1 MKLLEQLVSERE
13 DVSKTMTGIV
23 DTAAEETRDLTESE
37 ETNLSELHAQ
47 AEKLDVR
54 IKELRDIQ
62 VANLEAAKLR
72 AEVSIGDDDDED
84 DVEGDNALK
93 VRVTNEALVYAA
105 ESPNSFFRDVY
116 NSQMNHDPQAQARIS
131 RHSEEMKVEYRD
143 GSTSNYAGLVVPQYL
158 TDLAAELARAG
169 RPFANLCTSL
179 PLPDNGMTINISRV
193 TTGSTAAAQATEN
206 SAVSEQDIDDTL
218 LSVDVRTIAG
228 QQDISRQ
235 ALDRGTGIDAL
246 IMADLSGAIATTL
259 DDGIINGAGTSG
271 TLLGIKNISG
281 INAVTYTDGSPTVGE
296 FYPKLLDAIQKI
308 NSNRYAGP
316 DLIVMHP
323 RRAAWMA
330 AGVDGQSRPLV
341 LPDVNVPSNAMG
353 TGPLAGYGSTGMQVA
368 GIPIVTDANIQ
379 TDAGSGN
386 NEDNVFVVRRADMLL
401 FESAG
406 APMMVRMDQ
415 TLGGNLTVK
424 MVAWQYA
431 CFIGGRYPAAIS
443 MISGTGLVAPSF

>member
-1 MKLLEQLVSERE
+1 MKLLDQLVSERA
-13 DVSKTMTGIV
+13 DVAETMNGIL

-37 ETNLSELHAQ
+37 ETNISDLHGQ
-47 AEKLDVR
+47 AEKLDTR
-54 IKELRDIQ
+54 ITELRDIQ

-72 AEVSIGDDDDED
+72 AEVTHGDDDDD
-84 DVEGDNALK
+84 DEGDHENALR
-93 VRVTNEALVYAA
+93 VRVKEEPLTYAQD
-105 ESPNSFFRDVY
+105 SSTSFFRDIY

-131 RHSEEMKVEYRD
+131 RHSDEMKVEYRD

-179 PLPDNGMTINISRV
+179 PLPNDGMSINISRV
-193 TTGSTAAAQATEN
+193 TTGATAAAQATEN

-218 LSVDVRTIAG
+218 LTVDVRTISG

-235 ALDRGTGIDAL
+235 ALDRGTGIDSL

-271 TLLGIKNISG
+271 TLLGLKNITG
-281 INAVTYTDGSPTVGE
+281 INAVTYTDASPTVAE
-296 FYPKLLDAIQKI
+296 LYPKLLDAIQKI
-308 NSNRYAGP
+308 NSNRFAGP
-316 DLIVMHP
+316 DLIIMHP
-323 RRAAWMA
+323 RRAAFMA
-330 AGVDGQSRPLV
+330 AAVDGQSRPLV
-341 LPDVNVPSNAMG
+341 LPQANVPSNAMG
-353 TGPLAGYGSTGMQVA
+353 TGPVAGYGSTGMQVA

-386 NEDNVFVVRRADMLL
+386 NEDNIFVVRRADMLL
-401 FESAG
+401 FESPG
-406 APMMVRMDQ
+406 APSMVRMDQ

-431 CFIGGRYPAAIS
+431 CFIGGRYPASVS
-443 MISGTGLVAPSF
+443 MISGTGLTTPVF

>member
-1 MKLLEQLVSERE
+1 MKLLDQLVSERA
-13 DVSKTMTGIV
+13 DVAETMTGIL

-37 ETNLSELHAQ
+37 ETNISELHGQ
-47 AEKLDVR
+47 AEKLDTR
-54 IKELRDIQ
+54 ITELRDIQ

-72 AEVSIGDDDDED
+72 AEVTHGDDDDD
-84 DVEGDNALK
+84 DDAGDENALR
-93 VRVTNEALVYAA
+93 VRVKEEALTYAQEA
-105 ESPNSFFRDVY
+105 STSFFRDIY

-131 RHSEEMKVEYRD
+131 RHSDEMKVEYRD
-143 GSTSNYAGLVVPQYL
+143 GSTTNYAGLVVPQYL
-158 TDLAAELARAG
+158 TELAAELARAG
-169 RPFANLCTSL
+169 RPFANLCTAL
-179 PLPDNGMTINISRV
+179 PLPNDGMTINISRV
-193 TTGSTAAAQATEN
+193 TTGATAAAQATEN

-218 LSVDVRTIAG
+218 MSLDIRTISG

-246 IMADLSGAIATTL
+246 IMADLSGAIATSL
-259 DDGIINGAGTSG
+259 DDGMINGAGTSG
-271 TLLGIKNISG
+271 TLLGLKNITG
-281 INAVTYTDGSPTVGE
+281 INAVTYTDASPTVAE
-296 FYPKLLDAIQKI
+296 LYPKLLDAIQKI

-330 AGVDGQSRPLV
+330 AAVDGQSRPLV
-341 LPDVNVPSNAMG
+341 LPQANVPSNAMG
-353 TGPLAGYGSTGMQVA
+353 TGPVAGYGSTGLQVA

-386 NEDNVFVVRRADMLL
+386 NEDNIFVVRRADMLL
-401 FESAG
+401 FESPG
-406 APMMVRMDQ
+406 APSMVRMDQ

>member
-1 MKLLEQLVSERE
+1 MKLLDQLVSERA
-13 DVSKTMTGIV
+13 DVAETMNGIL

-37 ETNLSELHAQ
+37 ETNISDLHGQ
-47 AEKLDVR
+47 AEKLDTR
-54 IKELRDIQ
+54 ITELRDIQ

-72 AEVSIGDDDDED
+72 AEVTHGDDDDD
-84 DVEGDNALK
+84 DAGDENALR
-93 VRVTNEALVYAA
+93 VRVKEEALTYADVKDA
-105 ESPNSFFRDVY
+105 PSFFRDIY

-131 RHSEEMKVEYRD
+131 RHSDEMKVEYRD

-179 PLPDNGMTINISRV
+179 PLPNDGMTINISRV
-193 TTGSTAAAQATEN
+193 TTGATAAAQATEN

-218 LSVDVRTIAG
+218 LTVDVRTISG

-235 ALDRGTGIDAL
+235 ALDRGTGIDSL

-271 TLLGIKNISG
+271 TLLGLKNITG
-281 INAVTYTDGSPTVGE
+281 INAVTYTDASPTVAE
-296 FYPKLLDAIQKI
+296 LYPKLLDAIQKI
-308 NSNRYAGP
+308 NSNRFAGP
-316 DLIVMHP
+316 DLIIMHP
-323 RRAAWMA
+323 RRAAFMA
-330 AGVDGQSRPLV
+330 AAVDGQSRPLV
-341 LPDVNVPSNAMG
+341 LPQANVPSNAMG
-353 TGPLAGYGSTGMQVA
+353 TGPVAGYGSTGMQVA

-386 NEDNVFVVRRADMLL
+386 NEDNIFVVRRADMLL
-401 FESAG
+401 FESPG
-406 APMMVRMDQ
+406 APSMVRMDQ

-431 CFIGGRYPAAIS
+431 CFIGGRYPASIS
-443 MISGTGLVAPSF
+443 MISGSGLTTPNF